1 MICSVGTRDPPDRS
15 IDQGDTAPLAYKSK
29 GEEARAN
36 GFSIAGDVVGNQ
48 CDVTWCYL
56 PRLTSSPSRNEAIA
70 MVKTRLSGIDMDRN
84 TGPFFSIT
92 QICR

>member
-1 MICSVGTRDPPDRS
+1 MFTVGSPAGGTPTERRAARHWRRA
-15 IDQGDTAPLAYKSK
+15 QVKREGDTS
-29 GEEARAN
+29 GW
-36 GFSIAGDVVGNQ
+36 FSIAGDVVGNR
-48 CDVTWCYL
+48 CDVTWRYL
-56 PRLTSSPSRNEAIA
+56 PRLTSSPSRNEAMA